1 MLYVRTILLCGA
13 TIGFYEFYKNNPKN
27 KYVKLIHL
35 HIDKSI
41 ESCPFLKNLVKSL
54 K

>member
-1 MLYVRTILLCGA
+1 MFYIRTIFLCGA

-27 KYVKLIHL
+27 KYVRLIHL

-41 ESCPFLKNLVKSL
+41 NLCPFLKKLLKSS
-54 K
+54 